1 MRRIGL
7 AILVAALTA
16 AAGGAQAQNFFEL
29 LFGIKPARPP
39 QEQPQQP
46 AFRRPPDPAPQS
58 DLPFDEP
65 RRQSAPAA
73 PAVPKVA
80 SVRAP
85 NEESILGRDLKQNGS
100 NGSLRIER
108 TSRGD
113 MRVKLTLVGRRSAQS
128 VETCSIP
135 LAGSEGAPLVSQGR
149 PEGTA
154 RYQLQ
159 DPTCPL
165 QIDVLDDA
173 VLVKGPAE
181 VCTFQS
187 VSCQADPSGLWGPE
201 PAQLLPKV
209 RDYEAMRASADK
221 IVRDN
226 YKVLASRARPEN
238 ARPIVA
244 EQAAF
249 SADREMLC
257 RTYAREATTSFCNA
271 KFTEARA
278 LSLATR
284 LGVAISTASAEPR
297 SRRRQQVDPYSL
309 PSSDELMQR
318 RQDDD

>member
-1 MRRIGL
+1 MRRTGL

-16 AAGGAQAQNFFEL
+16 ASGGAQAQNFFEL

-39 QEQPQQP
+39 QEQQQP
-46 AFRRPPDPAPQS
+46 AFRRPDGPPPEM
-58 DLPFDEP
+58 PFDEP

-73 PAVPKVA
+73 PAVPRVA

-85 NEESILGRDLKQNGS
+85 NEEAILGRDLKQNGA

-135 LAGSEGAPLVSQGR
+135 LAGGEGAPLVSQGR

-165 QIDVLDDA
+165 QIDVLDDS
-173 VLVKGPAE
+173 VLVKGPTE

-284 LGVAISTASAEPR
+284 LGVTVSTASAEPR
-297 SRRRQQVDPYSL
+297 QRRRQQQPDPYSL
-309 PSSDELMQR
+309 PTSDELMQR
-318 RQDDD
+318 RSDDD

>member
-39 QEQPQQP
+39 QEQP
-46 AFRRPPDPAPQS
+46 AFRRPAEPAPPPEM
-58 DLPFDEP
+58 PFDEP
-65 RRQSAPAA
+65 RRPSAPAA
-73 PAVPKVA
+73 PAVPRVA
-80 SVRAP
+80 SIRAP
-85 NEESILGRDLKQNGS
+85 NEESILGRDLKQNGA

-135 LAGSEGAPLVSQGR
+135 LSGGEGAPLVSQGR
-149 PEGTA
+149 PDGTA

-165 QIDVLDDA
+165 QIDVLDES
-173 VLVKGPAE
+173 VLVKGPSE

-278 LSLATR
+278 LSLAAR
-284 LGVAISTASAEPR
+284 LGVAVSTASAEPR
-297 SRRRQQVDPYSL
+297 PRRRQQVDPYSL
-309 PSSDELMQR
+309 PSSDDLMQR
-318 RQDDD
+318 RSDDD